1 MTVRHVDLQIEI
13 FSSKSHRLS
22 PVGRANGSAVA
33 TRRDTRLRSKRLAN
47 LESDGESQ
55 SRYRDRIGAGVPR
68 GCHALW
74 SRGTAPS
81 STAELLAHTRFA
93 TPRLDAGRTL
103 DRGVARSACESMF
116 QLRLRSRN
124 NSHETRRQD
133 GVFRVSRGV
142 SGQASS
148 GRWTSSAD
156 DNAKNNHAHPRTRG
170 AYCSAGKSRKG

>member
-22 PVGRANGSAVA
+22 PVGVERTAQ
-33 TRRDTRLRSKRLAN
+33 RWQ
-47 LESDGESQ
+47 LEET
-55 SRYRDRIGAGVPR
+55 R
-68 GCHALW
+68 GCDRNGWRISKATASHKVDIVIALARACLGAVTLCGAAEPRHHLRRNFW
-74 SRGTAPS
+74 HTQDLQHQG
-81 STAELLAHTRFA
+81 STPAA
-93 TPRLDAGRTL
+93 TL
-103 DRGVARSACESMF
+103 DRGVARTACESMF

-133 GVFRVSRGV
+133 SVFRISRGV

-170 AYCSAGKSRKG
+170 AGKSRKG